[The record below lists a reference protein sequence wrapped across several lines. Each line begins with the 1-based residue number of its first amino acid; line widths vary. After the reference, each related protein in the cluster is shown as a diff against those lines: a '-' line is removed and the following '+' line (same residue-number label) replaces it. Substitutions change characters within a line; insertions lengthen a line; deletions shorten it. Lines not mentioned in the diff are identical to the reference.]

1 MQRVIRSLKKCDSA
15 LQNSI
20 YLAFKEGELET
31 TTFPYLGELVKGVL
45 YETDGLI
52 LLIPLNTIAEYN
64 KNHVDISEKI
74 DEELSEIDFEE

>member
-45 YETDGLI
+45 YEMD
-52 LLIPLNTIAEYN
+52 
-64 KNHVDISEKI
+64 
-74 DEELSEIDFEE
+74 